1 MRPIGIDST
10 RLWRALYTAVSI
22 FIFVALMACT
32 PLVPV
37 PVTGSE
43 ITVTTPPSDAG
54 VIPVTVLDETGKPL
68 DQGVVV
74 RVSNSTQVDSFD
86 NDGLRI
92 ESCDQSTQAIA
103 AWAKGYEVALRKCNE
118 SNIQLTPLIG
128 HDNVYYPW
136 ASAIG
141 NCINCHA
148 GQIGSTYDEMNEW
161 LKSGHAKV
169 FDQRYFETMYRG
181 TNLSGSSSPAAQ
193 WTVIGDGLVRV
204 PSAANDSYRGPGFKL
219 DFPEQPGNCAYC
231 HVPAAINAS
240 QVNADLSGLF
250 PKPGDVRGE
259 GVTCDVCH
267 KVLDVTLDSNGL
279 PFVDRPGI
287 LSFRF
292 LRPDNGMFTIGPF
305 ANILTRDANATTDH
319 RLTCSPVFSKSEF
332 CAACHYGKFGNMVVY
347 NSYGEWKQSPFGNN
361 PNDPNYKTCQ
371 DCHMSHMQA
380 GEQNPPLSRRQACS
394 ESDPAFQN
402 FDHNLMNVGLDER
415 SGKEIPL
422 MIKDAAKVNVKFK
435 YEPDKKNSLD
445 VIVRVENKN
454 AGHKFPTDSPLR
466 HLILVLDAKDQLGTS
481 LLQVDGERIPNWGG
495 SGKPFMDALGIR
507 NYGGLPGKIFAN
519 LLAEEDTNVSPTA
532 AHWNETRFAWVDS
545 NSNSDTRL
553 VPGREDKSEYSF
565 TIPNAGEIKVTVTL
579 IYRFAFFDLIA
590 QKEWWNRPDIVV
602 TSLEC
607 KGPPTEPEKIICKAV
622 E

>member
-1 MRPIGIDST
+1 
-10 RLWRALYTAVSI
+10 
-22 FIFVALMACT
+22 
-32 PLVPV
+32 
-37 PVTGSE
+37 
-43 ITVTTPPSDAG
+43 
-54 VIPVTVLDETGKPL
+54 VIPVTVLDGAGQPL
-68 DQGVVV
+68 QQGVIV

-92 ESCDQSTQAIA
+92 TSCDPGTQAIA
-103 AWAKGYEVALRKCNE
+103 AWAMGYEVTLGKCNE
-118 SNIQLTPLIG
+118 PNIQLVPLIG
-128 HDNVYYPW
+128 HDNIYYPW
-136 ASAIG
+136 ASAVG

-148 GQIGSTYDEMNEW
+148 GQIGSPYGEINEW

-169 FDQRYFETMYRG
+169 FDQHYLETMYRG
-181 TNLSGSSSPAAQ
+181 VNLSGASSPAAQ
-193 WTVIGDGLVRV
+193 WTVIGDDLVRV
-204 PSAANDSYRGPGFKL
+204 PPVINDGYRGPGFKL

-231 HVPAAINAS
+231 HVPAAVTPS
-240 QVNADLSGLF
+240 QVNVDLSALF

-267 KVLDVTLDSNGL
+267 KVLDVTLDSNGF

-292 LRPDNGMFTIGPF
+292 LRPDNGVFTIGPF
-305 ANILTRDANATTDH
+305 ANILTRDPNTPTDH
-319 RLTCSPVFSKSEF
+319 RLTCSPIFSKSEF

-347 NSYGEWKQSPFGNN
+347 NSYGEWKQSRFGDN
-361 PNDPNYKTCQ
+361 PNEPDYKTCQ

-380 GEQNPPLSRRQACS
+380 DEQNPPSARRQACS

-402 FDHNLMNVGLDER
+402 FDHNLMNLGVDES
-415 SGKEIPL
+415 SGREIPL
-422 MIKDAAKVNVKFK
+422 MIRNAAKVNVKFK
-435 YEPDKKNSLD
+435 YEPEKNNSLN
-445 VIVRVENKN
+445 VGVRVENTN

-466 HLILVLDAKDQLGTS
+466 HLILVLDARDQLGTS

-495 SGKPFMDALGIR
+495 IGKPFMDSFGIR

-519 LLAEEDTNVSPTA
+519 LLVEEDTNISPTG
-532 AHWNETRFAWVDS
+532 AHWNDTKFAWVEA

-553 VPGREDKSEYSF
+553 VPGKEDKSDYSF
-565 TIPNAGEIKVTVTL
+565 SVPNTGEVKVTVTL
-579 IYRFAFFDLIA
+579 VYRFAFFDLTA

-602 TSLEC
+602 TSLVC
-607 KGPPTEPEKIICKAV
+607 TGPPMEPEKIECKAI